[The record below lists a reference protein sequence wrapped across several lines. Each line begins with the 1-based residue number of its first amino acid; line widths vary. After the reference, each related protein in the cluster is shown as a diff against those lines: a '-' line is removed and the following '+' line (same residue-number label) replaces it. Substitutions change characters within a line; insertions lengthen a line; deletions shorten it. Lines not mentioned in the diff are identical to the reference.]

1 MELDNSKL
9 KKIKGYF
16 KKNKSVV
23 ALYLYGSYAKKTAKP
38 NSDIDLGIIFDS
50 DYRNK
55 LNGFDSF
62 GYQANVSKDLGIDV
76 ELQDLR
82 SCTLSFA
89 HRVLVEGQLIVANN
103 EKERILFEEE
113 ILRKYFD
120 SKPLFDEYYSSLSKI
135 TKKGEIHVR
144 YV

>member
-16 KKNKSVV
+16 KKNKSVI